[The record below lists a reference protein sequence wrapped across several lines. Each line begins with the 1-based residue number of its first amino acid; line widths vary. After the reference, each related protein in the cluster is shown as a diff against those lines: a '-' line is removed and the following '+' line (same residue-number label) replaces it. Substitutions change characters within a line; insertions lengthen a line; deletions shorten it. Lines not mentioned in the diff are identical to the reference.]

1 MVIFTYSRGYLRT
14 LFQLADIL
22 IIFGPFEGLYWP
34 YFESVNGY
42 DYNENGFGT
51 P

>member
-1 MVIFTYSRGYLRT
+1 MVPFTYIWGYLGKNI
-14 LFQLADIL
+14 QSLAFST
-22 IIFGPFEGLYWP
+22 IFGHFEGLFWP

-42 DYNENGFGT
+42 DFNENGFGT